1 MHKST
6 EHEAAT
12 TTEAA
17 ADQPLA
23 QPNVNSAWSTI
34 QSQVA
39 RAVPRLREI
48 ATTTALLSPIFL
60 EGYAWGGGG
69 RGGC

>member
-1 MHKST
+1 MDKSPK
-6 EHEAAT
+6 HEAT
-12 TTEAA
+12 TQEIAA
-17 ADQPLA
+17 EQPREQA
-23 QPNVNSAWSTI
+23 SVNSDWSTI

-48 ATTTALLSPIFL
+48 ATTAALLGPVLLQPIM
-60 EGYAWGGGG
+60 WGGG

>member
-1 MHKST
+1 MDKSPKHAAAT
-6 EHEAAT
+6 PEAAT
-12 TTEAA
+12 
-17 ADQPLA
+17 DQPCE
-23 QPNVNSAWSTI
+23 QPGVNSGWSTI

-48 ATTTALLSPIFL
+48 ATTVALLGPVL
-60 EGYAWGGGG
+60 LPREMWGGG